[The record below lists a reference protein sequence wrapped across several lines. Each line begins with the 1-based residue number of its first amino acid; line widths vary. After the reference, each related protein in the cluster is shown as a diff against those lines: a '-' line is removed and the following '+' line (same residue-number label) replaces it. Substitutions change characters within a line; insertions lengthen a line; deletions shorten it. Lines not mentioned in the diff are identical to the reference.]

1 MIPVLVAVVPIT
13 PWINSGM
20 KEIDPNIAMPI
31 RKPVMA
37 EVLKKRFE
45 NRSRGSIGSLALFSV
60 IKKNQKIGRQDP
72 SIKRAVGDLQPFSLP
87 ISVSPRSVRVII
99 EARRMAPL

>member
-1 MIPVLVAVVPIT
+1 MSFPEMLEKKTHVSNSGASMVPVLVAVVPIT
-13 PWINSGM
+13 PWMNSGM

-45 NRSRGSIGSLALFSV
+45 NR
-60 IKKNQKIGRQDP
+60 
-72 SIKRAVGDLQPFSLP
+72 
-87 ISVSPRSVRVII
+87 
-99 EARRMAPL
+99 